1 MSTKTSTKRSTK
13 KTKEI
18 VEEPVVEHHDETE
31 TEHEEVDEKKSRTR
45 RVVSK
50 ETLISSI
57 QELNT
62 QLEAELSKQ
71 RDSSE
76 KHVVGNRFIRR
87 VHKALRVIESDAK
100 KVLKMK
106 TSNRKA
112 SATSGFMKPV
122 MISEEMARFTGLDKN
137 GAYPRP
143 TITKFVCD
151 YVKTHNLQNPNDKRE
166 FRVDTPLQK
175 LLQYNPANP
184 PKDDQGKPIPMTY
197 FRLQK
202 YMQHHFKQTSSE
214 TPAPVASPS
223 TPAPVASPSTP
234 APVASPSTP
243 APATATATAS
253 KRKAK

>member
-1 MSTKTSTKRSTK
+1 MSTKTSTKRTAK

-31 TEHEEVDEKKSRTR
+31 TESEEHEEVDGEKKSRTR

-71 RDSSE
+71 RESGE
-76 KHVVGNRFIRR
+76 KHAIGNRFVRR

-106 TSNRKA
+106 TSNRKS

-151 YVKTHNLQNPNDKRE
+151 YIKTHNLQNPSDKRE
-166 FRVDTPLQK
+166 FRVDSSLQK

-184 PKDDQGKPIPMTY
+184 PKDEQGKPIPMTY

-202 YMQHHFKQTSSE
+202 YMQHHFKQASSE
-214 TPAPVASPS
+214 TPVSTPTPSPAPAVV
-223 TPAPVASPSTP
+223 TPAPT
-234 APVASPSTP
+234 
-243 APATATATAS
+243 TAS
-253 KRKAK
+253 TKRKAK